1 MAGKF
6 DPNSFFQQVDNIALR
21 VAAVDLF
28 GFMKRSLDLPGQW
41 AAMVST
47 TTGDRTIIQPGCLV
61 ENGDMEDVL
70 FVRVTP
76 FDVSI
81 EETVSS
87 GDGHKCRAK
96 VRFKLSLVL
105 DRSDLVSFEKEVL
118 GSHRVVQSETI
129 AQYVQPHV
137 RDALL
142 SIARAHEASKL
153 VDASES
159 EAIETA
165 IVDAL
170 KEPCFRGGLNLAS
183 PPIAEFTSDSYTR
196 VTSARRDTKSRQAAF
211 DLTRQ
216 LQDAR
221 EKAQTQHL
229 EHVSDL
235 LQKMQELAGRS
246 PGATLPELLKTFTE
260 SQRGELYGAM
270 FAATAASSRTQWIV
284 VASGDQLLFFDPN
297 HTEHPKR
304 QFEVIGAA
312 GPVRS
317 VQVVTPE
324 SGSTTL
330 WLGGSNGVYRF
341 PLNATTPD
349 LTLLADSASE
359 VRGGF
364 NAVATD
370 GDRVYA
376 THSEKGLC
384 AWSLG
389 DPLQMHHLLEDLT
402 RGAKAVRS
410 VVAFGDDFFCA
421 IDNRV
426 VRWPRGALP
435 TEPSGVYSGS
445 GSTITALCPTSS
457 GLYAGHANGDVLFW
471 SIGRQSHPQRVHTG
485 LGRAVESVSLLQ
497 THGVERLVFA
507 DTSLHIHAKVL
518 GDSFVCR
525 YEAGGQT
532 LRRVEVAEDL
542 LVATNDLRDRLIVW
556 TPSEP
561 AAPAATISVS
571 RQTSRSIQDI
581 CLVATV

>member
-6 DPNSFFQQVDNIALR
+6 DPNSFFQQADNIALR

-28 GFMKRSLDLPGQW
+28 GLMKRSLDLPGQW
-41 AAMVST
+41 AAMISK
-47 TTGDRTIIQPGCLV
+47 TTGDRTIVQPGCVV
-61 ENGDMEDVL
+61 ESDDIEDVL

-87 GDGHKCRAK
+87 RDGHKCRAK
-96 VRFKLSLVL
+96 VHFKLSLVL

-118 GSHRVVQSETI
+118 GSHRVVQSEKI

-142 SIARAHEASKL
+142 SIARTHEASEL
-153 VDASES
+153 IDATASTT
-159 EAIETA
+159 IEVA

-170 KEPCFRGGLNLAS
+170 KEPCFRGGFNLAS
-183 PPIAEFTSDSYTR
+183 PPIAAFTSDSYTR
-196 VTSARRDTKSRQAAF
+196 VTSARQDTKSRQAAF

-229 EHVSDL
+229 AHVSDL
-235 LQKMQELAGRS
+235 LKQMQDLAGRS
-246 PGATLPELLKTFTE
+246 PGATLPDLIKTFTE
-260 SQRGELYGAM
+260 SQRGELYGAL
-270 FAATAASSRTQWIV
+270 FAATPASSRTQWIV
-284 VASGDQLLFFDPN
+284 VASGDQLLFFDPS
-297 HTEHPKR
+297 HTEQPKR

-317 VQVVTPE
+317 VQAVTPE
-324 SGSTTL
+324 DGSTVL
-330 WLGGSNGVYRF
+330 WLGGTNGVYRL
-341 PLNATTPD
+341 PLDATTPD
-349 LTLLADSASE
+349 LTLLADSSSE

-364 NAVATD
+364 NAVAAD

-376 THSEKGLC
+376 THSEIGLC

-389 DPLQMHHLLEDLT
+389 DPLQTHHLLEDLT
-402 RGAKAVRS
+402 RGAKAVRA
-410 VVAFGDDFFCA
+410 VVAHGDDLFCA
-421 IDNRV
+421 IDNRI
-426 VRWPRGALP
+426 VRWPGGAFP
-435 TEPSGVYSGS
+435 TEPSDIYT
-445 GSTITALCPTSS
+445 GSTSTVTALCPTSS
-457 GLYAGHANGDVLFW
+457 GLFTGHANGDVLFW
-471 SIGRQSHPQRVHTG
+471 PIGRQSHPERIHTG
-485 LGRAVESVSLLQ
+485 PSRAVESLSLLQ

-556 TPSEP
+556 APSEP
-561 AAPAATISVS
+561 ATPAATIPVA